1 MGNRAVIAFENKPD
15 AVGIYLHW
23 NGGRDSVERFLE
35 AGKGVCRL
43 GDPPYAMARLVQLIG
58 QFFGGNCSV
67 GVDVISKLDCDNG
80 DNGLYI
86 VDSGSFKIIDR
97 LYVPGSEQQGY
108 DVAEMKEYCLN
119 RVNYGVK
126 YKDPKE
132 AEADAG

>member
-23 NGGRDSVERFLE
+23 GGGRDSVERFLE

-86 VDSGSFKIIDR
+86 VDSWSFKIIDR
-97 LYVPGSEQQGY
+97 LYVPGSEQQEY

-119 RVNYGVK
+119 
-126 YKDPKE
+126 KE